1 MNAQLRLN
9 QITKAMVFSLGLA
22 TVAACQGP
30 AVQNP
35 AIAPVRSALTEL
47 QTTPD
52 LASRAP
58 AAISDAE
65 KAVQAAEV
73 PQRDP
78 ALSSHL
84 VYIADNKVK
93 TATALAQARYAEDR
107 MKALASQRDQLQ
119 LNART
124 EEAARAKLQA
134 DAAKRQVA
142 LAQQQKM
149 AAQHQAM
156 ESEAKA
162 SSLEQQL
169 SELQSK
175 QTERGLVVTLGDTLF
190 EFGKSELKAG
200 AQANLDRLA
209 DVLKKESKGQI
220 VIEGHT
226 DSIGSNAYNQAL
238 SQRRAEAVREYLI
251 GRGVP
256 AHQVSAIG
264 KGEDFPVAS
273 NGNSAGR
280 QQNRRVEVV
289 VETEATAAGSS
300 NR

>member
-9 QITKAMVFSLGLA
+9 QIAKAILLSMGIFTL
-22 TVAACQGP
+22 AACQSP
-30 AVQNP
+30 AVQDP
-35 AIAPVRSALTEL
+35 AIGPIRAALTEL
-47 QTTPD
+47 KATPD

-58 AAISDAE
+58 TAISDAE

-78 ALSSHL
+78 AVASHL
-84 VYIADNKVK
+84 VYVANNKVQ

-107 MKALASQRDQLQ
+107 MKALANVRDQLQ

-124 EEAARAKLQA
+124 QEAERAKLQA
-134 DAAKRQVA
+134 DAAKRQVDVA
-142 LAQQQKM
+142 RQQTATAQQ
-149 AAQHQAM
+149 QAM

-169 SELQSK
+169 SELKSK

-200 AQANLDRLA
+200 AQVNLDRLA
-209 DVLKKESKGQI
+209 EILKKESKGQI

-226 DSIGSNAYNQAL
+226 DSVGSNAYNQAL
-238 SQRRAEAVREYLI
+238 SQRRAAAVREYLL
-251 GRGVP
+251 GKGVP
-256 AHQVSAIG
+256 AHQVSALG

-273 NGNSAGR
+273 NSNSAGR
-280 QQNRRVEVV
+280 QQNRRVEVI